1 MQVNPLKPF
10 GVSLAFHLLVLVAGW
25 GVFKAVHT
33 PLQPEIK
40 IKIALLPQ
48 LPDAAQNT
56 PKPSEPPK
64 PTPPIPQPV
73 KTPQKPKPLETP
85 KISAT
90 TPAPIVVTAAK
101 PAAVPVSAPSAAH
114 TAVKTSA
121 IEAVTEKV
129 PPPPPAINVQ
139 AQYEEENLGRIRAL
153 LLERLKYPKNALR
166 LKQQGDVV
174 ITFTLS
180 PSGDAG
186 AITVTKSSE
195 FELLDEA
202 AQTLIS
208 TTASAFPKPSKN
220 IRISVPVEYK
230 IR

>member
-1 MQVNPLKPF
+1 MGF
-10 GVSLAFHLLVLVAGW
+10 GA
-25 GVFKAVHT
+25 FKALHT
-33 PLQPEIK
+33 LPEPEIK
-40 IKIALLPQ
+40 IKIALLTQASIAAENRPQ
-48 LPDAAQNT
+48 PPA
-56 PKPSEPPK
+56 PPK
-64 PTPPIPQPV
+64 QTPPIPQPV
-73 KTPQKPKPLETP
+73 ITLQKPKPLETP
-85 KISAT
+85 KIQPI
-90 TPAPIVVTAAK
+90 TPAPAVVTTK
-101 PAAVPVSAPSAAH
+101 PAMTPISAPLAAP

-129 PPPPPAINVQ
+129 PAPPPAANIQ
-139 AQYEEENLGRIRAL
+139 AQYEDENLGRIRAL

-180 PSGDAG
+180 PSGDAS
-186 AITVTKSSE
+186 AFSITKSSE
-195 FELLDEA
+195 FEILDEA
-202 AQTLIS
+202 AQTLIT